1 MILKNKRIR
10 HKMDILKNALEVCKK
25 YDFKITSEEKD
36 YILSKILER
45 EGQKKYSS
53 DMEFENN
60 LNEIMN

>member
-1 MILKNKRIR
+1 
-10 HKMDILKNALEVCKK
+10 MDILKNALEVCKK